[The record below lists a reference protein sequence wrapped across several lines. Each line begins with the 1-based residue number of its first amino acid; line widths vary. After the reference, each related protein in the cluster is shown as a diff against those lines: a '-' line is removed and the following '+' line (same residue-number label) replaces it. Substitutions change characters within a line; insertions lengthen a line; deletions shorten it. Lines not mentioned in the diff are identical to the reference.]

1 MIQAFRGDS
10 GVTTEFSGAAEID
23 EGDCLTRISR
33 VPGCCRSAKARDFIR
48 LEPQRPSSG
57 RQQGHIRSKKTV
69 DARCQWHPAWLYK
82 VSRLTVYR
90 YDSAKT
96 YPGRVNVLR
105 RAMVTALLD
114 RLHAV
119 CSSRSC
125 RQESS
130 MRFCKFLLVGCLSL
144 VSLVCHAETVK
155 GLYQVREPVNGQSPE
170 EREQATIRALD
181 TLVLRLTGD
190 PKAAQ
195 SPGLAAIRKDP
206 QQIISQY
213 GFEAGPPEVLK
224 VDFDPGT
231 TEQALRRAG
240 LAMWGANRPSIL
252 GWWLNDSTEGSSLV
266 GDGQASAV
274 PLRRAAQH
282 RGLPLRLPLAD
293 LNEQIV
299 ATAPNLEGTDPAPLQ
314 AASERYNADA
324 LLAVHAKE
332 EGGQWQAKWQLWLGD
347 KKEAGSVQG
356 ADQAAVADAVML
368 AVNERLAP
376 RFVAKPGASSAQL
389 LEVQG
394 MNLEHYA
401 SLGRLLEP
409 FGGRVQSVDGDR
421 IVYRVN
427 GSTDQLRAQ
436 LSLARLQETPA
447 GQPPATP
454 DQPAAPGAAPAPAPA
469 PTPQLRFRW

>member
-1 MIQAFRGDS
+1 
-10 GVTTEFSGAAEID
+10 
-23 EGDCLTRISR
+23 
-33 VPGCCRSAKARDFIR
+33 
-48 LEPQRPSSG
+48 
-57 RQQGHIRSKKTV
+57 
-69 DARCQWHPAWLYK
+69 
-82 VSRLTVYR
+82 
-90 YDSAKT
+90 
-96 YPGRVNVLR
+96 
-105 RAMVTALLD
+105 
-114 RLHAV
+114 
-119 CSSRSC
+119 
-125 RQESS
+125 
-130 MRFCKFLLVGCLSL
+130 MRFCKFLLVSCLSVVSL
-144 VSLVCHAETVK
+144 VSHAETVK

-170 EREQATIRALD
+170 ERDQATQRALD

-213 GFEAGPPEVLK
+213 GFESGPPEVLK

-240 LAMWGANRPSIL
+240 LALWGANRPSIL

-266 GDGQASAV
+266 GDGQASAA

-299 ATAPNLEGTDPAPLQ
+299 ATAPNLEGADPAPLQ
-314 AASERYNADA
+314 AASERYNTDA

-376 RFVAKPGASSAQL
+376 RFVAKAGASSEQL

-409 FGGRVQSVDGDR
+409 FGGRVQSVEGDR
-421 IVYRVN
+421 ILYRVN
-427 GSTDQLRAQ
+427 GSVDQLRAQ
-436 LSLARLQETPA
+436 LSLARLQESPA
-447 GQPPATP
+447 GQ
-454 DQPAAPGAAPAPAPA
+454 APAPVAPVQPA
-469 PTPQLRFRW
+469 TGGSVPA